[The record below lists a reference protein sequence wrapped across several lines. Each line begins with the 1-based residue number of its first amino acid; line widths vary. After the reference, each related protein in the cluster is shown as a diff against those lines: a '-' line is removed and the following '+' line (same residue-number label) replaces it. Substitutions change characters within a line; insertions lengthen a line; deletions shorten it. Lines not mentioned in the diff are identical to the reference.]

1 MHDPQFGG
9 WVLRGAGDRR
19 VDTADRERGIHTTWR
34 TRHEG
39 QDESQGWRLQ
49 LEQITPERFDS

>member
-1 MHDPQFGG
+1 MHDPQLVGG
-9 WVLRGAGDRR
+9 CFAVFVIGAWTR
-19 VDTADRERGIHTTWR
+19 ADRKRGIHTTWR